1 MEKEPILPDYVTD
14 KYKLLFNSLP
24 FPNIV
29 RTRNITRE
37 GLYSLIEKNELKWS
51 YSNFVQVHDYIEG
64 IISWGKTPTLLYFSK
79 VQNEDTYKLQI
90 LTNNLDNI
98 KMLLVGLNKFFTI
111 DKI

>member
-1 MEKEPILPDYVTD
+1 MEKEPILPDYVID
-14 KYKLLFNSLP
+14 KYKTLFNSFP
-24 FPNIV
+24 FPNSV

-51 YSNFVQVHDYIEG
+51 YSNFVQSHDYVEG
-64 IISWGKTPTLLYFSK
+64 IVGWGKTPTLIYFSK
-79 VQNEDTYKLQI
+79 VENEYTYKLYI

-98 KMLLVGLNKFFTI
+98 KMLLVALDKFFTI